1 MQLMSTEPMPLDV
14 QAGVRGSRIALAGLL
29 FAGLFLVAWLLLL
42 GSPDFDATDQEL
54 RAYYEDPDQR
64 QASIVAALYVVPL
77 AAIAFIWFM
86 AALRDRYVR
95 GSGREHTILSTAHV
109 VAGTLVVV
117 SLFLLA
123 TVELAV
129 AWLATTG
136 GGFDVGG
143 ARSLLA
149 LGQASADIMTLRAAA
164 VFVAISTS
172 RGVRSGLFPRA
183 FGVLSVLVVLTLLFV
198 YGSVP
203 WVSLLFPAWVAASSV
218 LILVRRRD
226 VGQVDGA

>member
-1 MQLMSTEPMPLDV
+1 MSIDPTSLDAP
-14 QAGVRGSRIALAGLL
+14 AGVRGSRIAIAGLL
-29 FAGLFLVAWLLLL
+29 FAGLFLVAWLLLRS
-42 GSPDFDATDQEL
+42 SPDFDATDQEL

-95 GSGREHTILSTAHV
+95 SSGREHTILSTAHV

-123 TVELAV
+123 TVELSV
-129 AWLATTG
+129 AWLAGTSDVL
-136 GGFDVGG
+136 DVGG
-143 ARSLLA
+143 ARALLA
-149 LGQASADIMTLRAAA
+149 LGQAASDIMTLRAAA
-164 VFVAISTS
+164 VLVAISTS

-183 FGVLSVLVVLTLLFV
+183 FGVLSVLVALTLLFV
-198 YGSVP
+198 YASVP
-203 WVSLLFPAWVAASSV
+203 WVGLLFPAWVAASSI
-218 LILVRRRD
+218 LILIRRRGTGMAD
-226 VGQVDGA
+226 DA

>member
-1 MQLMSTEPMPLDV
+1 MSTEPTSLDAPL
-14 QAGVRGSRIALAGLL
+14 GVRGSRIALAGLL
-29 FAGLFLVAWLLLL
+29 FAGLFLVAWLLLRS
-42 GSPDFDATDQEL
+42 SPDFDASDQEL

-64 QASIVAALYVVPL
+64 RASIIAALYVVPL

-95 GSGREHTILSTAHV
+95 SSGREHTILSTAHV

-123 TVELAV
+123 TVELSV
-129 AWLATTG
+129 GWLAGTSDAL
-136 GGFDVGG
+136 DVGG
-143 ARSLLA
+143 ARPLLA
-149 LGQASADIMTLRAAA
+149 LGQAASDIMALRAAA

-183 FGVLSVLVVLTLLFV
+183 FGALSVLVALTLLFV
-198 YGSVP
+198 YASVP
-203 WVSLLFPAWVAASSV
+203 WVGLLFPAWVAASSI
-218 LILVRRRD
+218 LILIRRRG
-226 VGQVDGA
+226 VGLAGDA

>member
-1 MQLMSTEPMPLDV
+1 MSIEPTSLDAP
-14 QAGVRGSRIALAGLL
+14 AGVRGSRIASAGLL
-29 FAGLFLVAWLLLL
+29 FAGLFLVAWLLLRS
-42 GSPDFDATDQEL
+42 SPDFDATDQEL

-64 QASIVAALYVVPL
+64 QASIIAALYVVPL

-95 GSGREHTILSTAHV
+95 SSGREHTILSTAHV

-123 TVELAV
+123 TVELSV
-129 AWLATTG
+129 GWLAGTSDTL
-136 GGFDVGG
+136 DVGG
-143 ARSLLA
+143 ARALLA
-149 LGQASADIMTLRAAA
+149 LGQAASDIMTLRAAA

-183 FGVLSVLVVLTLLFV
+183 FGVLSVLVALTLLFV
-198 YGSVP
+198 YASVQ
-203 WVSLLFPAWVAASSV
+203 WVGLLFPAWVAASSI
-218 LILVRRRD
+218 LILIRRHG
-226 VGQVDGA
+226 VGLADDA

>member
-1 MQLMSTEPMPLDV
+1 MSTEPMPLGV
-14 QAGVRGSRIALAGLL
+14 PAGVRGSRIALAGLL
-29 FAGLFLVAWLLLL
+29 FAGLFLAAWLLLRN
-42 GSPDFDATDQEL
+42 SPDFDATDQQL

-64 QASIVAALYVVPL
+64 QASIIAALYVVPL

-95 GSGREHTILSTAHV
+95 SSHEHTILSTAHV

-123 TVELAV
+123 TVELSV
-129 AWLATTG
+129 GRLAETSEAL
-136 GGFDVGG
+136 DVDG

-149 LGQASADIMTLRAAA
+149 LGQASSDIMALRAAA
-164 VFVAISTS
+164 VFVAISAT
-172 RGVRSGLFPRA
+172 RGVRSGLFSRA
-183 FGVLSVLVVLTLLFV
+183 FGALSVLVTVTLLFV
-198 YGSVP
+198 YASVP
-203 WVSLLFPAWVAASSV
+203 WVSLLFPAWVAASSI

-226 VGQVDGA
+226 GNQVDGA

>member
-1 MQLMSTEPMPLDV
+1 MSTEPTSLDEP
-14 QAGVRGSRIALAGLL
+14 AGVSGSRIALAGLL
-29 FAGLFLVAWLLLL
+29 FAALFLVAWLLLRS
-42 GSPDFDATDQEL
+42 SPDFDATDQEL

-64 QASIVAALYVVPL
+64 QASIIAALYVVPL

-95 GSGREHTILSTAHV
+95 SSGREHTILSTAHV

-123 TVELAV
+123 TVELSV
-129 AWLATTG
+129 SWLAGTSDAL
-136 GGFDVGG
+136 DVGG

-149 LGQASADIMTLRAAA
+149 LGQAASDIMTLRAAA

-183 FGVLSVLVVLTLLFV
+183 FGALSVLVALTLLFV
-198 YGSVP
+198 YTSVP
-203 WVSLLFPAWVAASSV
+203 WVGLLFPAWVAASSI
-218 LILVRRRD
+218 LILIRRR
-226 VGQVDGA
+226 GAGLADEA

>member
-1 MQLMSTEPMPLDV
+1 MPTEPMPPGEP
-14 QAGVRGSRIALAGLL
+14 AGVRGSRIALAGLL
-29 FAGLFLVAWLLLL
+29 FAGLFLVAWLLLRS
-42 GSPDFDATDQEL
+42 SPDFDATDQEL

-64 QASIVAALYVVPL
+64 QASILAALYVVPL

-95 GSGREHTILSTAHV
+95 SSGREHTILSTAHV

-123 TVELAV
+123 TVELSV
-129 AWLATTG
+129 GWLAGTSDAL
-136 GGFDVGG
+136 DVGG

-149 LGQASADIMTLRAAA
+149 LGQAASDIMTLRAAA

-183 FGVLSVLVVLTLLFV
+183 FGAFSVLVALTLLFV
-198 YGSVP
+198 YTSVP
-203 WVSLLFPAWVAASSV
+203 WVGLLFPAWVAASSI
-218 LILVRRRD
+218 LILIRRRD
-226 VGQVDGA
+226 ARLADDA